1 MNVIILLLRMVF
13 MVYNDIALTVSYYAA
28 LILMYL
34 VLVTAVG
41 YFRALIAKWFGD
53 DTPEQYGF
61 LSLNPLVHAD
71 MMGLLAL
78 LLLNVGWGRRVP
90 INPDRIQGTAR
101 WLKLPIVMFSGMVTY
116 IFFAVVGVV
125 ALAYLKTP
133 AQVFSGNAGAI
144 VSTPLTMLLELF
156 IFLCIFLSLM
166 ELVINGVYLCMLFVF
181 GSNEYVMQHYLTAA
195 WVLPLIIFVAFGGRI
210 ELALYSFIT
219 YLAKLVSTFF
229 FGA

>member
-1 MNVIILLLRMVF
+1 
-13 MVYNDIALTVSYYAA
+13 MVYNNIALTVSYYAA

-34 VLVTAVG
+34 VLVTSVG
-41 YFRALIAKWFGD
+41 YFRAVIAKWFGD
-53 DTPEQYGF
+53 DTSEQLGF
-61 LSLNPLVHAD
+61 LTLNPLVHAD
-71 MMGLLAL
+71 PMGLLAL

-90 INPDRIQGTAR
+90 INPDRIQGSAR
-101 WLKLPIVMFSGMVTY
+101 WLKLPLVMFSGMVTY

-133 AQVFSGNAGAI
+133 AQVFTVNAGAA

-156 IFLCIFLSLM
+156 VFLCIFLSLM

-195 WVLPLIIFVAFGGRI
+195 WVLPLLIFVAFGGRI
-210 ELALYSFIT
+210 EFALYSFIT
-219 YLAKLVSTFF
+219 YVAKLISTFF